1 MRRCR
6 ISRRRSGKCWKGTG
20 IRRSDDRADLARL
33 DLKQF
38 EDGRVHGAFA
48 EFPVL
53 PCPARVIDQGAGRH
67 LGEVGGL
74 AGVADL

>member
-38 EDGRVHGAFA
+38 EDGRVHGALA
-48 EFPVL
+48 EKS
-53 PCPARVIDQGAGRH
+53 GG
-67 LGEVGGL
+67 LGEGEGVHLLL
-74 AGVADL
+74 APGSD

>member
-48 EFPVL
+48 AFPVL
-53 PCPARVIDQGAGRH
+53 PGPARVVDQGAGRR
-67 LGEVGGL
+67 EV
-74 AGVADL
+74 VNTPWWDEF